1 MAEWKDVSVLVSD
14 DIDEPLFYYLSPDF
28 SLSMLCVCAL
38 GRVRLFEAPWT
49 VAHQAPLP
57 MEFSEQK
64 YWSGVPF
71 PIPGDLP
78 APGIKPESL
87 ASPAW

>member
-1 MAEWKDVSVLVSD
+1 MAALELSRSTKD
-14 DIDEPLFYYLSPDF
+14 LFVF
-28 SLSMLCVCAL
+28 SLGVEDSLKL
-38 GRVRLFEAPWT
+38 LSHVRFFVTPST
-49 VAHQAPLP
+49 IAHQAPLP